1 MRVDKGRA
9 PSVESRFREIVLGRD
24 SSATA
29 RSAARGQQSARNALS
44 PVLAVLVGEDSVSP
58 ETVQTSNNST
68 NPEVRSHISF
78 PVQGQYL
85 MNSLQEDV

>member
-9 PSVESRFREIVLGRD
+9 PSVESQFREIVLGRD

-29 RSAARGQQSARNALS
+29 RSAARGQQSARNALL
-44 PVLAVLVGEDSVSP
+44 PRDGCVGRGGLSFT
-58 ETVQTSNNST
+58 ETEQTSNNST

-85 MNSLQEDV
+85 MNSLPEDV